1 MDILIPEFK
10 SFLLLLNKHK
20 VHFILIGGYAVIYYG
35 YERNTSD
42 MDLWLEPS
50 NENREK
56 FIDALKE
63 YGISNESLGEIMKL
77 NFTDTLFF
85 YLGQKPKRIDFLTKI
100 SGVSFREAFDK
111 AKMLP
116 LKNEFVPIINYHHL
130 ILSKISN
137 DRMKDKA
144 DVEELQ
150 RINKNKNRK

>member
-20 VHFILIGGYAVIYYG
+20 VHFILIGDYAVIYYG

-50 NENREK
+50 NENKEK

-85 YLGQKPKRIDFLTKI
+85 T
-100 SGVSFREAFDK
+100 
-111 AKMLP
+111 
-116 LKNEFVPIINYHHL
+116 
-130 ILSKISN
+130 
-137 DRMKDKA
+137 
-144 DVEELQ
+144 
-150 RINKNKNRK
+150 